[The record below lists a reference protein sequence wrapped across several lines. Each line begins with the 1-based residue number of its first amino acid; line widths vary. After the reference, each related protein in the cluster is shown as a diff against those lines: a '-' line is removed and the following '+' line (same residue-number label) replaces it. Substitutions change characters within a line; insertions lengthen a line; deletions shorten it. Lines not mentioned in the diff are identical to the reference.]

1 MRTLGEVLTTKSEN
15 IGVQPL
21 QSGLFIAAAEKMA
34 DQAKGMM
41 LRFYDLSV
49 SRIQ

>member
-1 MRTLGEVLTTKSEN
+1 MHTLGEVLTTKSEN

-21 QSGLFIAAAEKMA
+21 QSGLFIAAEKMA